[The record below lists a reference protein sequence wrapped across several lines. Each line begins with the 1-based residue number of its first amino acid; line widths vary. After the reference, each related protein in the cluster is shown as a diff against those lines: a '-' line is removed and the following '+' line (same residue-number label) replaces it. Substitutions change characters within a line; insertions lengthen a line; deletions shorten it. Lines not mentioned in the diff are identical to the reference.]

1 MTNPTSS
8 FTELLALTNKELVGQ
23 QEQFAKAN
31 QTAFATA
38 PVAPPQGQ
46 SVPKPVGQPVGQP
59 VPQPVGQSASQPVA
73 VPTAQPVPIAQAPAS
88 APLPPAPGATGP
100 APANPMLFTNNH
112 VGQTV
117 GQPVGQPVGQQP
129 TAPQT
134 FQPVAP
140 PAPQSAPG
148 AQTFQ
153 PVGTPQG
160 PVAQTFKPVSAPQPV
175 AQGAL
180 SQVAEAV
187 EAPKFNPTAS
197 FDELSAGAQDLTTP
211 QTVPLQ
217 ETPQEQPAPDG
228 QPLQDVLA
236 SVGITMFAEESK
248 GEIPVAT
255 EHLALQPEQPEEQPV
270 DETADKTSKFAVSI
284 SALETPVE
292 TTFETPATDVT
303 PVSEQ
308 PIAGVTREELTS
320 IIREVIHNELNHE
333 ELKSVVKDVLIDV
346 LSGLTK

>member
-1 MTNPTSS
+1 MTNPTPS

-23 QEQFAKAN
+23 QEQYAKTN

-38 PVAPPQGQ
+38 PIT
-46 SVPKPVGQPVGQP
+46 KPVGQPVGQHVGQP
-59 VPQPVGQSASQPVA
+59 AGQPVGQPVS
-73 VPTAQPVPIAQAPAS
+73 VPTAQPVPVAQAPAS
-88 APLPPAPGATGP
+88 APLPPAPGVAGRTTP
-100 APANPMLFTNNH
+100 AGAVLFANNH
-112 VGQTV
+112 VT

-129 TAPQT
+129 VAPQT
-134 FQPVAP
+134 FKPVAP
-140 PAPQSAPG
+140 QTASQPVPQ
-148 AQTFQ
+148 AQTFT
-153 PVGTPQG
+153 PVGPQSPVAPAPQG

-187 EAPKFNPTAS
+187 ETPKFNPTAS

-211 QTVPLQ
+211 QTAPLQ
-217 ETPQEQPAPDG
+217 ETPQEQPVTEG
-228 QPLQDVLA
+228 QPLGDVLA
-236 SVGITMFAEESK
+236 SVGITMFSEESK

-255 EHLALQPEQPEEQPV
+255 EHLALQPEEVAEQPV
-270 DETADKTSKFAVSI
+270 DETADKTAEFAVNI

-292 TTFETPATDVT
+292 TSFETPATDVT

-308 PIAGVTREELTS
+308 QIAGVTRDELTA

>member
-1 MTNPTSS
+1 MTNPTTS
-8 FTELLALTNKELVGQ
+8 FTEILALTNKELLGQ

-46 SVPKPVGQPVGQP
+46 PVGQPAG
-59 VPQPVGQSASQPVA
+59 QPVA
-73 VPTAQPVPIAQAPAS
+73 VPTAQPVPVAQAPAS
-88 APLPPAPGATGP
+88 GPLPPAPGATGP
-100 APANPMLFTNNH
+100 AHANPMLFTSNH
-112 VGQTV
+112 VGQPV
-117 GQPVGQPVGQQP
+117 GQSVGQPVGQQP
-129 TAPQT
+129 ATPQT
-134 FQPVAP
+134 FQPVSQ
-140 PAPQSAPG
+140 PAPQSVPG

-153 PVGTPQG
+153 PVSAPQG

-187 EAPKFNPTAS
+187 ETPKFNPTAS

-211 QTVPLQ
+211 QTEPLQ
-217 ETPQEQPAPDG
+217 ETPQEQPVPDG

-270 DETADKTSKFAVSI
+270 DETADKTAEFAVSI

-292 TTFETPATDVT
+292 TSFETPATDVT

-308 PIAGVTREELTS
+308 PITGVTRDELTA